1 MAEFGVS
8 SEVKIIT
15 TNIYKNNARPV
26 AREKRS
32 HRIKKES
39 HTGYWENQGGLR
51 APEHKNTNTPVRR
64 KPVNTQNTRTPQ
76 KPWCSRTTLVAV
88 VNPRKR
94 ETQRAGRRRVGG
106 WRQRAHG
113 SGRAGDSRGEPEGV
127 VESERVESGEIVET
141 NVRQLFYFFWWEN
154 LFSDGE
160 NIRYFLMEEF
170 LFKVGNVDYKISN
183 HFRKFFIEVK

>member
-1 MAEFGVS
+1 M
-8 SEVKIIT
+8 KIIT

-141 NVRQLFYFFWWEN
+141 NVRQLFYFFDEKIYLVMEKIFVIFWWRNFYLKLAMWTIKLAIILEN
-154 LFSDGE
+154 
-160 NIRYFLMEEF
+160 FL
-170 LFKVGNVDYKISN
+170 LK
-183 HFRKFFIEVK
+183 